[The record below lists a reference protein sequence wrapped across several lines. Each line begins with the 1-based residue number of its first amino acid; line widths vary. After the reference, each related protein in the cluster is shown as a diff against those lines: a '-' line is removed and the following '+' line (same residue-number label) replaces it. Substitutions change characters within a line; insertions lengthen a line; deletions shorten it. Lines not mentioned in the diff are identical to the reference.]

1 MNSATNP
8 GSTDRRSASAL
19 SATLYLMTR
28 IALRGGCPRLALI
41 VMEHLDRLAADPGI
55 DPLVRATTHQLFFDW
70 QRHAEAT
77 YLDPATSDDA
87 VALARDAI
95 RKAMRA

>member
-1 MNSATNP
+1 MNAPTNS
-8 GSTDRRSASAL
+8 GSPDRAAASAL

-28 IALRGGCPRLALI
+28 IALQGGCPRLALI
-41 VMEHLDRLAADPGI
+41 VMEHLDLLAADPGV

-77 YLDPATSDDA
+77 YVDPAACDDA

-95 RKAMRA
+95 RKAMGT